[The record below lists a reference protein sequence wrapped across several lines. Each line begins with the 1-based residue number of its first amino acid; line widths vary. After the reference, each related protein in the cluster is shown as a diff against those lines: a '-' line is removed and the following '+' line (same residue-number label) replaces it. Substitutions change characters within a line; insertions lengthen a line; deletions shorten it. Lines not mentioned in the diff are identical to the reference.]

1 MLVALYSFRMGNELV
16 ILRKKYRMVQAVL
29 DERGRR
35 VWAAAEAISLPHG
48 GVSLVAQATGLSR
61 TTIHAG
67 IREFE
72 SRKTKPLE
80 TGRSRRAGGGRKPLT
95 FHHPDLLKALEQ
107 LVEPLVRGDP
117 ESLLRWTAKSTRHL
131 ADELQRQGYKIGD
144 RKVAQLLHQMGY
156 SLQANAK
163 TLEGEQHPDR
173 NAQFEYVSEQ
183 TGKFLKQGLPVISV
197 DTKKKELVG
206 NYSNRGQEWR
216 PQELPQKTL
225 VHDFPDKELGK
236 AIP

>member
-1 MLVALYSFRMGNELV
+1 MKRTAYAFPMEKALAV
-16 ILRKKYRMVQAVL
+16 VRKKYRVLRDLL

-72 SRKTKPLE
+72 SRKAKPLE

-131 ADELQRQGYKIGD
+131 ADELQRQGYNIGD
-144 RKVAQLLHQMGY
+144 RKVAQLLHQMG
-156 SLQANAK
+156 
-163 TLEGEQHPDR
+163 
-173 NAQFEYVSEQ
+173 
-183 TGKFLKQGLPVISV
+183 
-197 DTKKKELVG
+197 
-206 NYSNRGQEWR
+206 
-216 PQELPQKTL
+216 
-225 VHDFPDKELGK
+225 
-236 AIP
+236 